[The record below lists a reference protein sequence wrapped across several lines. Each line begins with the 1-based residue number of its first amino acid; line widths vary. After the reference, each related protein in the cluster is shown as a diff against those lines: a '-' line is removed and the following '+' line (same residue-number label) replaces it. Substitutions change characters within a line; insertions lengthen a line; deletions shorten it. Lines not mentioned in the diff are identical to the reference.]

1 MFTSLMSWFVS
12 IFCLEHFNSLMTSI
26 HQVFNIGNSDHTSFT
41 LHSTTYNRTL
51 FDLSARFEE
60 TYISLIKAIRT
71 LAYPKHPTLV
81 HSERLG
87 YPGLISSSTPAAI
100 PIFIMRPLLGQLEHA
115 TQNVVNQLRAD
126 GDKAVFWLDTSGWLD
141 TKEDSSNLDLYL
153 DEHVSPPKWRL
164 TDQGNQRVAI
174 FLHMHVCRYLAR
186 EEDKCAFLPHEV
198 YQGKVFNPVEA
209 NFDKFL
215 EDEKERKL
223 TKLFW
228 GDEGGAAIVDVP
240 VEEEQGSVV
249 G

>member
-1 MFTSLMSWFVS
+1 MF
-12 IFCLEHFNSLMTSI
+12 E
-26 HQVFNIGNSDHTSFT
+26 
-41 LHSTTYNRTL
+41 
-51 FDLSARFEE
+51 LSARFEQ
-60 TYISLIKAIRT
+60 TYVSLIKAIRT
-71 LAYPKHPTLV
+71 LAYPKHPTLA

-141 TKEDSSNLDLYL
+141 TTKNSSNLDLYL
-153 DEHVSPPKWRL
+153 DEQVSPAKWRL

-186 EEDKCAFLPHEV
+186 EEEKCAFLPHEV

-223 TKLFW
+223 TKLFL
-228 GDEGGAAIVDVP
+228 GDEEGEARVDVP
-240 VEEEQGSVV
+240 VLEEGQGSLV